1 MRNLFPYNAIMRCK
15 LSNSFIR
22 LSLRTFPP
30 ITYNVSA
37 YLKLRSN
44 LGGGFCIKAVTRYA
58 VLADVFL
65 FFCFLIRKLVLK
77 NFQISFSV

>member
-37 YLKLRSN
+37 YLMFAVAPACRQAGS
-44 LGGGFCIKAVTRYA
+44 GGKYGWRLLYKSR
-58 VLADVFL
+58 
-65 FFCFLIRKLVLK
+65 
-77 NFQISFSV
+77 NQICRVI